1 MESVLRGRGPAS
13 LARRICPKRCRCFP
27 APAPQLC
34 SRGSW
39 PPRRVFIAFSAG
51 WFLPQDPSLLL
62 TRQGKVSRLGG
73 GGPAG
78 LREELQ
84 TLDPGH
90 LKLQT
95 QWDLQQGEMKGMGK
109 DFPLFFP
116 GSKRSRLPKRGP
128 PRGGPAHHG
137 EAPPPSAELAYN
149 HCCQ

>member
-1 MESVLRGRGPAS
+1 MRSEVEGQQAWQ
-13 LARRICPKRCRCFP
+13 RRMCPKRCRCFP
-27 APAPQLC
+27 AQAPQLC
-34 SRGSW
+34 SGGSRR
-39 PPRRVFIAFSAG
+39 PRRVFIASSAG

-78 LREELQ
+78 FPEELQ
-84 TLDPGH
+84 TLVPRH

-116 GSKRSRLPKRGP
+116 GSKRSRLPKRSP
-128 PRGGPAHHG
+128 PRGD
-137 EAPPPSAELAYN
+137 PPPSAELAFN
-149 HCCQ
+149 HSCQ